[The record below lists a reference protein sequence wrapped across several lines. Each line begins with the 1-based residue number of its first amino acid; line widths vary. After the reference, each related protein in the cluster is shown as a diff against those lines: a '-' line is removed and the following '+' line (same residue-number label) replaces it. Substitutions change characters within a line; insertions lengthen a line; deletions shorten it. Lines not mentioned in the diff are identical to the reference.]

1 MTSNITRAVA
11 GLGAAAMLAVS
22 TPTLAADPTDAML
35 YIAGELTAQYDLP
48 AGLIPAVC
56 ETESDFD
63 PGCRT
68 GSCVGLMQ
76 IHSAYA
82 AAFARATGMES
93 YSLTDP
99 EDNMRIGACLL
110 ADYLDRYEGDI
121 HMALMCYN
129 LGEAG
134 ALRKLASGIDQTS
147 YSRKVVSR
155 IEKWSVAGVPETDGR
170 AQPPEAAANSPA
182 SAPQVDI
189 PDASCPPENAEE
201 GSETSQAVRAAVT
214 GVWQRVREVLF
225 R

>member
-1 MTSNITRAVA
+1 MTSNLRRTVA

-22 TPTLAADPTDAML
+22 TPAIAADPTADML

-48 AGLIPAVC
+48 AGLILAVC

-63 PGCRT
+63 PSCRT

-76 IHSAYA
+76 LHSAYA
-82 AAFARATGMES
+82 GAFARAAGMES

-99 EDNMRIGACLL
+99 EDNLRIGAYLL
-110 ADYLDRYEGDI
+110 ADYLRRYEGDI

-134 ALRKLASGIDQTS
+134 ALRKLANGIGSTG
-147 YSRKVVSR
+147 YSRKVVGR
-155 IEKWSVAGVPETDGR
+155 IERWADVGLPETDGR
-170 AQPPEAAANSPA
+170 AMPVPTNSDDVPADSVGAAIGRPESL
-182 SAPQVDI
+182 
-189 PDASCPPENAEE
+189 
-201 GSETSQAVRAAVT
+201 RAAVT
-214 GVWQRVREVLF
+214 GVWQRVKEVLF